1 MDTIGSI
8 CNHCGCKRGNSRL
21 DISGS
26 LTNFADPAWKLQ
38 VKGSVELQEIEAL
51 SDVPGLNRGQVQL
64 DLQGSGN
71 KSNFIVNGQSKVT
84 DASYHAGS
92 VHVAGVNAETGIHI
106 TQDELDLT
114 GIRARLAQGGYIDGD
129 LKITQWLH
137 ATSPAAVP
145 ALPPATARA
154 MRRAK
159 AVVANPDVQRGTIRA
174 HIHNISLA
182 SIMAVVAPP
191 HYTSLDST
199 RKPAV
204 RRAWTGR
211 AAQTL
216 L

>member
-1 MDTIGSI
+1 MI
-8 CNHCGCKRGNSRL
+8 CR
-21 DISGS
+21 
-26 LTNFADPAWKLQ
+26 
-38 VKGSVELQEIEAL
+38 EAAA
-51 SDVPGLNRGQVQL
+51 NRT
-64 DLQGSGN
+64 
-71 KSNFIVNGQSKVT
+71 FIVIGQSKVT
-84 DASYHAGS
+84 GASYHAGS

-114 GIRARLAQGGYIDGD
+114 GIKARLAQGGYIDGD

-137 ATSPAAVP
+137 PASPAAVP

-191 HYTSLDST
+191 HYRELGFDTESSGEASVDWAGSADAFVTGAKVTLMPPL
-199 RKPAV
+199 KPTAAPRPDV
-204 RRAWTGR
+204 WHSRRAVFQCQRTGGHS
-211 AAQTL
+211 
-216 L
+216 